1 MIRTQIQFPDPL
13 YRRIKEVAES
23 NDWPLAEVV
32 RRATELYVGRFAQPQ
47 SADSQWSFP
56 TLDISD
62 DFLLDPAEVKA
73 EHDAINVR
81 SR

>member
-1 MIRTQIQFPDPL
+1 MIRTQIQFPGPL
-13 YRRIKEVAES
+13 YRRIKQVAES

-32 RRATELYVGRFAQPQ
+32 RRATELYVGRFAERQ
-47 SADSQWSFP
+47 SADSEWSFP

-62 DFLLDPAEVKA
+62 NFLRDPADVQV
-73 EHDAINVR
+73 EHDAINLR